1 MNTSAAKPP
10 RAPPSASDEPPGFLF
25 HPARSPQTK
34 TEQTKAETPTPGILR
49 RQSRLVRRLRRRTN
63 RQVISSARQG
73 RQYKKMSTLM
83 CTHFFDGDLAGN
95 RTRDCAVR
103 GRRLNRLT
111 TRPYLVLAAVLHLS
125 RDYLVIIAYS
135 FLSCNRFCGI
145 FCKNFFQKKRHPPVP
160 QTDEG
165 EPASRR
171 WVRGGT
177 ASDFPYQQ
185 TLHSRAD
192 KRSRFHNVDYA
203 FTGFRTPQV
212 SSTL

>member
-1 MNTSAAKPP
+1 MYTIKAN
-10 RAPPSASDEPPGFLF
+10 PSPNGNGFAFNLF
-25 HPARSPQTK
+25 
-34 TEQTKAETPTPGILR
+34 
-49 RQSRLVRRLRRRTN
+49 
-63 RQVISSARQG
+63 
-73 RQYKKMSTLM
+73 
-83 CTHFFDGDLAGN
+83 GDLAGN

-111 TRPYLVLAAVLHLS
+111 TRPYSVCVARHICCPS

-135 FLSCNRFCGI
+135 FLSCNRFCGV